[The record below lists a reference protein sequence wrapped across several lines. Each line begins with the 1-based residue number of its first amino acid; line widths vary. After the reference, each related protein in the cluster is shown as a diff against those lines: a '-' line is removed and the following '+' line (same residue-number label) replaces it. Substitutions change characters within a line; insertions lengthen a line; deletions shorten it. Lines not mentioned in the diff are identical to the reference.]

1 MAGWGD
7 CGSVCASGGG
17 GGGGCRE
24 FTSAATSLD
33 LWGVEPGSVAGKG
46 SVCQHV
52 CPGVLGGGGG
62 CE

>member
-1 MAGWGD
+1 MWLAGVTVGQ
-7 CGSVCASGGG
+7 CVQVGGG

-33 LWGVEPGSVAGKG
+33 LWGVEPGSAAGKG
-46 SVCQHV
+46 QCVSGCV
-52 CPGVLGGGGG
+52 GGGGG